1 MKLRIKMEF
10 FSEQKILTN
19 QLFFYTTPSP
29 CFPEYCK
36 VFIHE
41 VLDASLTDLLQ
52 SDAHS
57 PVSA

>member
-1 MKLRIKMEF
+1 MEF